1 MLPGLFVLS
10 DILNQVFEP
19 IVYSHHDA
27 SWLVGLMMEI
37 FVVFMYIVTII
48 VLPAILEV
56 NKLNSRLLSI
66 PILPLILFCRAP
78 DKTITFNPAAVY
90 ALWYVNRN
98 IGASTDAGGFNPLQL
113 EHLVGPIIGAI
124 LAGLFINY
132 AFPDDP
138 TTWIRSSSQKKL
150 A

>member
-1 MLPGLFVLS
+1 M
-10 DILNQVFEP
+10 FEP
-19 IVYSHHDA
+19 IVYSHHDS
-27 SWLVGLMMEI
+27 SWLAGLLIEI

-48 VLPAILEV
+48 VLPPILEV

-66 PILPLILFCRAP
+66 PTLPLFLFCRAP

-98 IGASTDAGGFNPLQL
+98 VSGSNGSGAFNPLQL
-113 EHLVGPIIGAI
+113 EHLIGPILGAI
-124 LAGLFINY
+124 LAGLFCNY

-138 TTWIRSSSQKKL
+138 TTWIRSTSQKKL

>member
-1 MLPGLFVLS
+1 M
-10 DILNQVFEP
+10 FEP
-19 IVYSHHDA
+19 IVYSAHDS
-27 SWLVGLMMEI
+27 SWFIGLVIEI

-66 PILPLILFCRAP
+66 PTLPLFLFCRAP

-98 IGASTDAGGFNPLQL
+98 VVGSTDALGFNPLQL

-124 LAGLFINY
+124 LAGLFCNY

-138 TTWIRSSSQKKL
+138 TTWIRSSSQRKL